1 MANRPGTVVAIW
13 WSTLTGASSA
23 LRPGMTGCIGPLT
36 VEAAIAL
43 PMVRPQNFIETGRT
57 ASLSSWKAGTISLF
71 T

>member
-1 MANRPGTVVAIW
+1 
-13 WSTLTGASSA
+13 
-23 LRPGMTGCIGPLT
+23 MTGCMGPLT

-57 ASLSSWKAGTISLF
+57 ASASSWKAGTISLF